1 MKGWL
6 RIPALAAG
14 FLLVTTTAAQARYL
28 GSDLFGNVAPNGG
41 VGGLADRYPLSA
53 YTLDY
58 HVDGPSAGFGGV
70 SAGDVPQMISQWLT
84 SQIWAVLVWVLKLVI
99 DLFGWAFS
107 LDLINGQHGALTPVG
122 DAVRGVYQGVF
133 GNTWTVAAITLAG
146 LIALWTGLAQRRYS
160 ETFASLAVSVACVV
174 IALTLIFDPVG
185 TVGLAA
191 RWSRDMS
198 GSFLAATNQGD
209 VTDPASAKR
218 DVSDHLWTALVYRPW
233 VVLEFGGL
241 KHCVDTAHKDE
252 HGYPRPVAPNDPAR
266 DICRDHVRRDNTGH
280 GGYAARFLAQPVGS
294 DARNKEYEVLRDGE
308 LPTPATAQFSNGY
321 IVDKTDS
328 PAVDVQQAGG
338 AYQRLALVV
347 LIAVGAIGPVIVIGF
362 FACAI
367 VLAQVLALVIFGFAA
382 VMALVGWIPGIGHD
396 AFRMWL
402 GKLGVTLFINAIYSL
417 GLGIVLVVSAALTG
431 ATATLGFLWAFAL
444 QTAYF
449 WALLLY
455 RKQIT
460 TRLGRA
466 ATGGRHNDRLPPQFK
481 RAVERPVH
489 ALTHMTVPVPL
500 PGRRRDPEP
509 TAKPDETG
517 TPSPATGPNTVRD
530 PTVVVV
536 HHNGQEAP
544 PEPNSHPPVRN
555 PEMPAAYPRYQQPPN
570 GPQEPQEPREPRQ
583 PSEHPPVRN
592 PAAPPAFPRYEPPE
606 PSRIPEPQPAQR

>member
-1 MKGWL
+1 MTRNRWL
-6 RIPALAAG
+6 RVSTLAAG
-14 FLLVTTTAAQARYL
+14 FLLLTTTVAHARYL

-58 HVDGPSAGFGGV
+58 HVDGPSAGFGGI
-70 SAGDVPQMISQWLT
+70 STGDVPQMISQWLT
-84 SQIWAVLVWVLKLVI
+84 SQIWAVLVWILKLVI
-99 DLFGWAFS
+99 DLFAWAFT

-122 DAVRGVYQGVF
+122 DAVRGIYQGVF
-133 GNTWTVAAITLAG
+133 GNTWVVAAITLAG
-146 LIALWTGLAQRRYS
+146 IVAIWTGLAQRRYS

-185 TVGLAA
+185 TIGLAA
-191 RWSRDMS
+191 HWSRDMS

-218 DVSDHLWTALVYRPW
+218 QVSDHLWTTLVYRPW

-241 KHCVDTAHKDE
+241 KHCVDTDRHDD
-252 HGYPRPVAPNDPAR
+252 HGYPLPVAPNDPAR

-294 DARNKEYEVLRDGE
+294 DARDKEYEVLRDGE
-308 LPTPATAQFSNGY
+308 LPTPATPQFANGY

-396 AFRMWL
+396 AFRAWL
-402 GKLGVTLFINAIYSL
+402 GKLGVALFINAIYSL
-417 GLGIVLVVSAALTG
+417 GLGIVLVVSAALTS

-449 WALLLY
+449 WALLIY
-455 RKQIT
+455 HKQIT
-460 TRLGRA
+460 ARRRWA
-466 ATGGRHNDRLPPQFK
+466 ATGGRHDRLPPQLR
-481 RAVERPVH
+481 RAIEKPVRT
-489 ALTHMTVPVPL
+489 LTHMAVPVPI
-500 PGRRRDPEP
+500 PGRRPDPTP
-509 TAKPDETG
+509 TTATKPAG
-517 TPSPATGPNTVRD
+517 TDTSTTTAATGPNSAQD

-536 HHNGQEAP
+536 HHNGQPTAP
-544 PEPNSHPPVRN
+544 ATPDRTPTPPTR
-555 PEMPAAYPRYQQPPN
+555 P
-570 GPQEPQEPREPRQ
+570 
-583 PSEHPPVRN
+583 PSEHPPVRS
-592 PAAPPAFPRYEPPE
+592 PASPRAFPPYQPPPSPE
-606 PSRIPEPQPAQR
+606 PEKEPQP